1 MAPSSVVVPMENPKG
16 ISLLAVNDLNSST
29 FGDKNKA
36 ANPKRFTKAFLL
48 KAQRRLGCIPW
59 MANRLP
65 CCFWIKFRKINP
77 IINKDACDLEDGSY
91 FPMLVSRHFPWL
103 FGLGG

>member
-59 MANRLP
+59 MANRANHTQSVIS
-65 CCFWIKFRKINP
+65 WIFYIPKIRN
-77 IINKDACDLEDGSY
+77 
-91 FPMLVSRHFPWL
+91 FP
-103 FGLGG
+103 